1 MVFSSPCRSWYEEL
15 KPRLADAMLT
25 TLVGETKTA
34 KGTNF
39 EAVREHYCR
48 VLNKGGEERDFGH
61 TIESLDHISSEIK
74 YMHLYLDF

>member
-1 MVFSSPCRSWYEEL
+1 MIDSDWTIIHPIVYDMPRTFAETSRKKMVFSSPCRSWYEEL

-39 EAVREHYCR
+39 EALR
-48 VLNKGGEERDFGH
+48 
-61 TIESLDHISSEIK
+61 
-74 YMHLYLDF
+74 